1 MQEPRDQPFHREGWE
16 HVNIK
21 RRWPM
26 RVEDCFGRFVEL
38 VESVVQ
44 RFGEARAGF
53 RQLERTRQALEQLD
67 AEEVLQCLDLAADC
81 ALGDVEFRS
90 GSAER
95 HMTGRHLERA

>member
-1 MQEPRDQPFHREGWE
+1 
-16 HVNIK
+16 
-21 RRWPM
+21 M

-67 AEEVLQCLDLAADC
+67 AEEVLQCLEIWRLIALWVTLSSEAAVLNDI
-81 ALGDVEFRS
+81 
-90 GSAER
+90 
-95 HMTGRHLERA
+95 